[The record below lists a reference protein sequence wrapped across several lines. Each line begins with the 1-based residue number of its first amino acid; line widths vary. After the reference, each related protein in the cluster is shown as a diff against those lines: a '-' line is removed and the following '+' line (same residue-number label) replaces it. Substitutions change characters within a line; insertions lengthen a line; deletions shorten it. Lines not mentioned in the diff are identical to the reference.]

1 MTGEPPVSTKETLC
15 RAIRAGDVSAFFALM
30 DYLEENPC
38 LIADMSSDYVLL
50 NIKTSREAHLWIRAV
65 LFHVCNVR
73 RGGSRIALSRRIV
86 DAIP

>member
-38 LIADMSSDYVLL
+38 RIVEMSSNYALL
-50 NIKTSREAHLWIRAV
+50 NIKASREANLWIRVV

-73 RGGSRIALSRRIV
+73 DYAKRGALSRRIV
-86 DAIP
+86 EALP